1 MEDFSFADFMHL
13 AVYHKRDIFA
23 PSPVGVSP
31 RTWNPETVHP
41 ALSRPSQ
48 PLPDDSAA
56 ASYYTSRRA
65 VRRSPIGAKLAP
77 GDGESSE
84 KARLDAETERLR
96 SIEIPEME
104 KWAQLLQS
112 GGLSH
117 TCHCSC
123 LYSEPWCFATL
134 AAAFLHCTLAAV
146 AISIPELCV
155 LCIHRCMSMAWFTI
169 VRCISMSTTHATRHV
184 SLCLLAEQLLTT
196 ALKSMIIL

>member
-13 AVYHKRDIFA
+13 AVYHKRDTFA

-31 RTWNPETVHP
+31 RTWNPESMHP

-56 ASYYTSRRA
+56 ASYHTSRRA
-65 VRRSPIGAKLAP
+65 VRRSPVGAKPAP
-77 GDGESSE
+77 VDVESSE

-96 SIEIPEME
+96 SIEVPEMQ
-104 KWAQLLQS
+104 KWVQLLQS

-134 AAAFLHCTLAAV
+134 VAAFCTAHSPLSQFPSLSFVRFAYIAAYLPYG
-146 AISIPELCV
+146 S
-155 LCIHRCMSMAWFTI
+155 
-169 VRCISMSTTHATRHV
+169 RCISMSTTHV
-184 SLCLLAEQLLTT
+184 LLCLLAEQLLTS
-196 ALKSMIIL
+196 ALNNMFIL